1 MRIQLRGQMDGLGD
15 RDRSLSPD
23 GGSMAWDTL
32 LRTITPDPQPPSASS
47 SFASTSAS
55 ARVTASSTAP
65 VSANTSMTS
74 QGMNEGSRTVPDCDI
89 SDSSEIDEETRE
101 EREHFWRTFG
111 NHATEQPNRAGQNG
125 GSGENDDLEGMRGI
139 ISRLA
144 AREDIPD
151 QWWARAG
158 LRREPTS

>member
-1 MRIQLRGQMDGLGD
+1 MDGLGD

-23 GGSMAWDTL
+23 GGSAAWDTL

-47 SFASTSAS
+47 SFASSSAS
-55 ARVTASSTAP
+55 ARVTATNTASA
-65 VSANTSMTS
+65 SANTSMTS
-74 QGMNEGSRTVPDCDI
+74 LGMNEGSRTVLDCDI

-101 EREHFWRTFG
+101 ERENFWRAYG
-111 NHATEQPNRAGQNG
+111 DHSTEHPSRAGQNG
-125 GSGENDDLEGMRGI
+125 GSGETDDLEGMQGI

-151 QWWARAG
+151 QWWAGAG

>member
-1 MRIQLRGQMDGLGD
+1 MDGLGD

-23 GGSMAWDTL
+23 GESAVWDTL

-55 ARVTASSTAP
+55 ARVTASNTAP
-65 VSANTSMTS
+65 ASANTSMTS
-74 QGMNEGSRTVPDCDI
+74 QGMNEESRTVPDCDI
-89 SDSSEIDEETRE
+89 SDSSEIDDDVQERRE
-101 EREHFWRTFG
+101 QFWRAYG
-111 NHATEQPNRAGQNG
+111 NHITAHSSRAGHNIS
-125 GSGENDDLEGMRGI
+125 SGETDSLEGMQGI

-151 QWWARAG
+151 QWWAGAG
-158 LRREPTS
+158 LRREPPS